1 VAPELLR
8 PALELAWA
16 VARVGEDASPPI
28 QAPGAVR
35 RLLRFSRLPDRAL
48 ATLRR
53 VLEQDEDFR
62 KRVADAADETMLGRA
77 AWLWLVRAD
86 GWDEEL
92 AALAAEAHQSASS
105 AREEQEE
112 RSARRRLA
120 AAEEARRR
128 ADVAA
133 ASATAAATRASEE
146 LTNERQARRNAETKV
161 EGLAAA
167 LAAFETKVAQLLAR
181 AESAEQTS
189 HRLRAAEITLV
200 DERDRL
206 LERIASLEFDLA
218 EGERRLAALSE
229 ADGLTRDAVAGAV
242 GDAARAAQ
250 QLGAALAAA
259 SRALGGDPDERVEQ
273 PEAPAAPAELTAPT
287 SSRVARND
295 RVVRPPRRVAVPLPP
310 AVFDDSAEAAEYLV
324 RVPQMMLLVD
334 GYNVSLQAWPDVAI
348 PEQRRRL
355 VDSLSG
361 LAARTGISV
370 HIVFDGAEQPEPRPT
385 SLPPRSPVRLRFSPP
400 DVEADEVLIEMAEEL
415 PSGRPVTVAT
425 SDRRVQDEVRRR
437 GANVISTP
445 QLLGLL
451 GRAPSDTR
459 GHTPS
464 S

>member
-1 VAPELLR
+1 
-8 PALELAWA
+8 
-16 VARVGEDASPPI
+16 
-28 QAPGAVR
+28 
-35 RLLRFSRLPDRAL
+35 
-48 ATLRR
+48 
-53 VLEQDEDFR
+53 
-62 KRVADAADETMLGRA
+62 
-77 AWLWLVRAD
+77 
-86 GWDEEL
+86 
-92 AALAAEAHQSASS
+92 
-105 AREEQEE
+105 
-112 RSARRRLA
+112 
-120 AAEEARRR
+120 
-128 ADVAA
+128 
-133 ASATAAATRASEE
+133 
-146 LTNERQARRNAETKV
+146 
-161 EGLAAA
+161 
-167 LAAFETKVAQLLAR
+167 
-181 AESAEQTS
+181 
-189 HRLRAAEITLV
+189 
-200 DERDRL
+200 
-206 LERIASLEFDLA
+206 
-218 EGERRLAALSE
+218 
-229 ADGLTRDAVAGAV
+229 
-242 GDAARAAQ
+242 
-250 QLGAALAAA
+250 
-259 SRALGGDPDERVEQ
+259 
-273 PEAPAAPAELTAPT
+273 
-287 SSRVARND
+287 
-295 RVVRPPRRVAVPLPP
+295 VAVPLPP

-334 GYNVSLQAWPDVAI
+334 GYNVSLQAWPDVVI